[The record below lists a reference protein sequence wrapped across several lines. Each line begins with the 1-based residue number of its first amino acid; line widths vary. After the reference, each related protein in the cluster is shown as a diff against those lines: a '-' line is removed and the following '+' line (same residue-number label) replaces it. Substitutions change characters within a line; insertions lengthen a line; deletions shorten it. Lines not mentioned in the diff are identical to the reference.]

1 MDDIVKRI
9 QNFELIKTLYSHTL
23 FDIESICDEYGY
35 WDSLTEEEKNEYKE
49 ISKRK
54 KEEAVKYLKTE
65 EAWEYVSKLKEL
77 KTTYGE
83 IKKKGVD
90 TFYNFISQR
99 VDINEKS
106 VFYDIGSGHGKIVL
120 HMSLISNFGKFVGV
134 EIDKVRYM
142 YSEYIKSQ
150 INDSDKVTMI
160 NDDVRNIDISDAT
173 VVFMNDLLFDDSDIE
188 FIISKL
194 KPGTHLVSISENSL
208 TPDEIIMIEP
218 DWQDMP
224 LPFKYYKLK

>member
-1 MDDIVKRI
+1 MNDVIKRI
-9 QNFELIKTLYSHTL
+9 QNFELIKILYSHTL
-23 FDIESICDEYGY
+23 FDIESICDKYGY
-35 WDSLTEEEKNEYKE
+35 WEILSEDEKLEYDE

-54 KEEAVKYLKTE
+54 KEEAVKYLKSE
-65 EAWEYVSKLKEL
+65 EAWEYISKLKEL

-83 IKKKGVD
+83 IKKTGVD
-90 TFYNFISQR
+90 TLYNFISQKLN
-99 VDINEKS
+99 INEKC

-134 EIDKVRYM
+134 EIDKVRFM

-150 INDSDKVTMI
+150 INDIDEVVLI
-160 NDDVRNIDISDAT
+160 NDDIKNIDFSDAT

-194 KPGTHLVSISENSL
+194 KPGTHLISISQNSL
-208 TPDEIIMIEP
+208 IPDETILIEP
-218 DWQDMP
+218 DWQDVP
-224 LPFKYYKLK
+224 LAFKYYKLK

>member
-35 WDSLTEEEKNEYKE
+35 WDSLTEEEKTEYKE

-99 VDINEKS
+99 VDINQKS

-150 INDSDKVTMI
+150 INDSDDVIMI
-160 NDDVRNIDISDAT
+160 NDDVKNIDISDAT

-194 KPGTHLVSISENSL
+194 KPGTHLVSISDNSL
-208 TPDEIIMIEP
+208 TPDEILMIQP
-218 DWQDMP
+218 DWQDTP
-224 LPFKYYKLK
+224 LAFKYYKLK

>member
-35 WDSLTEEEKNEYKE
+35 WDSLTEEEKTEYKE

-99 VDINEKS
+99 VDINQKS

-150 INDSDKVTMI
+150 INDSDNVIMI

-194 KPGTHLVSISENSL
+194 KPGTHLVSISDNSL
-208 TPDEIIMIEP
+208 TPDEILMIQP
-218 DWQDMP
+218 DWQDTP
-224 LPFKYYKLK
+224 LAFKYYKLK